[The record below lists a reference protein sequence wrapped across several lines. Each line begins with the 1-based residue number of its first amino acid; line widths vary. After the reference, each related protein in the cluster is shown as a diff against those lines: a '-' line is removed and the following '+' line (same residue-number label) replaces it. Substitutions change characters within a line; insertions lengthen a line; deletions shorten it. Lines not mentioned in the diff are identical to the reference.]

1 VNPLPSDIQLPTALL
16 DRHNSIYRSLLV
28 DPESTKRDQMF
39 GIGFLNKTPGQA
51 DTHEAC
57 PGHYSAIY
65 VLAGSGTYRDSTG
78 AHAPIRPGSVFQRL
92 PDRRHTAIFDP
103 GVRYVEVFLAFAP
116 WLLEPTMRILG
127 LGQRPVVH
135 PGLDLALVRD
145 LAAAHD
151 ALEHARE
158 RELPRLYLQALGLL
172 TALFT
177 RGGAEPEADSDA
189 WIDEACR
196 QLADEA
202 RAREPLS
209 QVARRL
215 GQGYE
220 SFRKDFRARTGVSP
234 GEYRIRRRIDSARAH
249 LLTSTLPIKDIA
261 YRLGYPNPAAFS
273 LQFKAQV
280 GLSPEAYRKRGG

>member
-1 VNPLPSDIQLPTALL
+1 MPTNGTDIVLPAALL
-16 DRHNSIYRSLLV
+16 DRHASIYRSLLV
-28 DPESTKRDQMF
+28 GPETVGRDQMF
-39 GIGFLNKTPGQA
+39 GIGFLNKAPGQA
-51 DTHEAC
+51 DTHDAR

-78 AHAPIRPGSVFQRL
+78 ATAPVRPGSVFQRL
-92 PDRRHTAIFDP
+92 PDRHHTAIFDP
-103 GVRYVEVFLAFAP
+103 RVRYVEVFLAFAP
-116 WLLEPTMRILG
+116 WLLEPTLRILG
-127 LGQRPVVH
+127 LPQRPVVH

-145 LAAAHD
+145 LAAAQD
-151 ALEHARE
+151 ALGQARE

-177 RGGAEPEADSDA
+177 SGGAAPEADRDA

-196 QLADEA
+196 QLADET
-202 RAREPLS
+202 RAREPL
-209 QVARRL
+209 ARIAQRL
-215 GQGYE
+215 GLGYD

-234 GEYRIRRRIDSARAH
+234 GDYRIRRRIDSARSH
-249 LLTSTLPIKDIA
+249 LLTTALPIKDIA